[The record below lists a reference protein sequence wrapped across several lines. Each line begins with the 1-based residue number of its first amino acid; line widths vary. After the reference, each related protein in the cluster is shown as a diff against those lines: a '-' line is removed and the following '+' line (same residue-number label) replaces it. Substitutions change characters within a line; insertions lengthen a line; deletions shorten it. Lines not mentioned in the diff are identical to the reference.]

1 MCIRDRYEALG
12 VKNIDTLLK
21 KPAQPQPMDPAMEN
35 LKALT
40 GETFKAFPG
49 QDHQAHM
56 DAHLSFM
63 GTMMAR
69 TNPQILAALQK
80 NILEHITLMATEQVQ
95 LEFKDEIMEMQ
106 QMGQQMQQM
115 QMQAQQN
122 PQMAQ
127 QMQQNPQVQ
136 QLQKQI
142 KQVTEAIE
150 SRKAKLIA
158 ETMAEYLEEEKKV
171 LNQID
176 NDPLLRLKNDE
187 VQLKAK
193 EEERKREEGEQ
204 KAEMDALKMLQNRQ
218 LAEDKLEQDDQHAKM
233 RASVSLAKDGIKQM
247 QATIKEGN

>member
-1 MCIRDRYEALG
+1 
-12 VKNIDTLLK
+12 
-21 KPAQPQPMDPAMEN
+21 
-35 LKALT
+35 
-40 GETFKAFPG
+40 
-49 QDHQAHM
+49 M
-56 DAHLSFM
+56 DAHLSYM

-69 TNPQILAALQK
+69 TNPQIIASLQK

-95 LEFKDEIMEMQ
+95 LEFKDEIMEIQ
-106 QMGQQMQQM
+106 QMTQQMQQM
-115 QMQAQQN
+115 QMQAQGN

-136 QLQKQI
+136 QLQKQV

-176 NDPLLRLKNDE
+176 NDPLLRLKSDE
-187 VQLKAK
+187 IQLRAK
-193 EEERKREEGEQ
+193 EEERKREEGET

-218 LAEDKLEQDDQHAKM
+218 IAEDKLEQDDEHAKL

-247 QATIKEGN
+247 QATFKEGN

>member
-1 MCIRDRYEALG
+1 
-12 VKNIDTLLK
+12 
-21 KPAQPQPMDPAMEN
+21 MDPAMEN

-106 QMGQQMQQM
+106 QMQQQMQQM
-115 QMQAQQN
+115 MAGAQQN
-122 PQMAQ
+122 PQMMQ
-127 QMQQNPQVQ
+127 QMQQNPQVVE
-136 QLQKQI
+136 LQKRLKQI
-142 KQVTEAIE
+142 TEALE
-150 SRKAKLIA
+150 SRKSVLIA

-204 KAEMDALKMLQNRQ
+204 KAEMDALKLLQNRQ

>member
-1 MCIRDRYEALG
+1 
-12 VKNIDTLLK
+12 
-21 KPAQPQPMDPAMEN
+21 
-35 LKALT
+35 
-40 GETFKAFPG
+40 
-49 QDHQAHM
+49 
-56 DAHLSFM
+56 M

-106 QMGQQMQQM
+106 QLQQQMQQM
-115 QMQAQQN
+115 MAGAQQN
-122 PQMAQ
+122 PQMMQ
-127 QMQQNPQVQ
+127 QMQQNPQAVE
-136 QLQKQI
+136 LQKRV
-142 KQVTEAIE
+142 KQLTEALE
-150 SRKAKLIA
+150 SRKSVLIA
-158 ETMAEYLEEEKKV
+158 ETLAEYLEEEKKV

>member
-1 MCIRDRYEALG
+1 
-12 VKNIDTLLK
+12 
-21 KPAQPQPMDPAMEN
+21 MDPAMEN
-35 LKALT
+35 LQALS

-69 TNPQILAALQK
+69 TNPQILASLQK
-80 NILEHITLMATEQVQ
+80 NILEHIALMAQEQVQ
-95 LEFKDEIMEMQ
+95 LEFKEEIMKIQQMTQQVQQAAQQMQGNPQMMQQMQQSPEMQ
-106 QMGQQMQQM
+106 QMQQE
-115 QMQAQQN
+115 
-122 PQMAQ
+122 
-127 QMQQNPQVQ
+127 
-136 QLQKQI
+136 I
-142 KQVTEAIE
+142 KKTTEAIE
-150 SRKAKLIA
+150 ARKSQLVS

-204 KAEMDALKMLQNRQ
+204 KGERDSLKIIQGQ
-218 LAEDKLEQDDQHAKM
+218 QQFEDKLEQDDEHAKM
-233 RASVSLAKDGIKQM
+233 RASISLAKDGIKNM
-247 QATIKEGN
+247 QATIKEVN